1 MYSKHEIRK
10 PDSSPDSESVDPAA
24 RKRVL
29 IVDDEFD
36 IVNILRQGVINAGYE
51 GLGACSGEEALD
63 ILKNIQVDV
72 LVSDIQMPGMN
83 GLELVGRVKALYDID
98 VIVMT
103 GFTADFTY
111 ENIIARGA
119 ADFVQ
124 KPVSLREFNARVK
137 RVLVERSTRIERNH
151 ATLALKENL
160 EKFQRAMEG
169 IIQAIAATVE
179 MRDPYTAGHQARVA
193 GIACAIG
200 QAMGLAEDRVYGLRM
215 AAVLH
220 DVGKIAVPAEIL
232 SRPGQ
237 LTALEYGII
246 KNHPQYGYDILK
258 KIEFPWPLATIVLQ
272 HHERMNGSGYPQGLK
287 GDEII
292 LEARILAVSDVL
304 ETIASHRPYR
314 PSLGINHAI
323 FELRQNRGILYDEE
337 VVDSSIEMISSG
349 RLRIE
354 DLPAQGMRMDPPWKR
369 ASV

>member
-1 MYSKHEIRK
+1 MYSKQEVWK
-10 PDSSPDSESVDPAA
+10 PTGFPESESADSGP

-29 IVDDEFD
+29 IVDDEAD
-36 IVNILRQGVINAGYE
+36 IVHVLRQGMTSAGYD
-51 GLGACSGEEALD
+51 GLGAFSGREALG
-63 ILKNIQVDV
+63 ILQSTPVDV

-111 ENIIARGA
+111 ESIIGRGV

-124 KPVSLREFNARVK
+124 KPVSLREFIARVK
-137 RVLVERSTRIERNH
+137 RVLLERSTRIERNH
-151 ATLALKENL
+151 AALALKENL

-179 MRDPYTAGHQARVA
+179 MRDPYTAGHQERVA
-193 GIACAIG
+193 GIVCAIG
-200 QAMGLAEDRVYGLRM
+200 RAMGLAEDRVYGLRM

-287 GDEII
+287 GDEIT
-292 LEARILAVSDVL
+292 LEARILAVADVL
-304 ETIASHRPYR
+304 ETISSHRPYR
-314 PSLGINHAI
+314 PSLGVNHAI
-323 FELRQNRGILYDEE
+323 FELRQNRGNLYDAD
-337 VVDSSIEMISSG
+337 VVDSCIEMISSG
-349 RLRIE
+349 RLKLE
-354 DLPAQGMRMDPPWKR
+354 DPP
-369 ASV
+369 